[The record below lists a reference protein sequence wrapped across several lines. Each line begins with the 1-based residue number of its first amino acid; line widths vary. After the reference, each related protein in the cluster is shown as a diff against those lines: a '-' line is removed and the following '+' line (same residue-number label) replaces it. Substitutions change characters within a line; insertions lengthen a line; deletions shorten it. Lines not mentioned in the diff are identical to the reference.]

1 MTTEIVLSRWAH
13 SPSATMGI
21 IKLEDEIFWSL
32 ERPWLNNAPNV
43 SCIPQGIYDLSWRES
58 PRFGWTWLLEDVP
71 NRTHILILSANW
83 SRQLQGCIALGT
95 GLMGNEFAVSN
106 SRDAVER
113 FEELTADRDEPWSLR
128 IANAAFAA
136 LP

>member
-1 MTTEIVLSRWAH
+1 
-13 SPSATMGI
+13 MGI

-43 SCIPQGIYDLSWRES
+43 SCIPQGIYDLRWRES

-71 NRTHILILSANW
+71 NRTHILIHSANW

-95 GLMGNEFAVSN
+95 GLMGNEFAVSS
-106 SRDAVER
+106 SRDAIAR
-113 FEELTADRDEPWSLR
+113 FEELTDRDESWSLR
-128 IANAAFAA
+128 IENAAFAA